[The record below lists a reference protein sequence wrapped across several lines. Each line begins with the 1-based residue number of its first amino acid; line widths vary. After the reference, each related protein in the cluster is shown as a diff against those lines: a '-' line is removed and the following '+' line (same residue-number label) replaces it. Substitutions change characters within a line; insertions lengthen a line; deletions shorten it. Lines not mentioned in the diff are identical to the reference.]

1 MRRLVLALLIAA
13 GAALAAETGHGE
25 GHEGGDSMLIY
36 KWINFAILAGGI
48 GWIAVKV
55 GGPALRGQQKQILD
69 DMNAAARRAEE
80 ASAEAAAIERRIA
93 GLDTEVAVIR
103 TKAEAELHAESE
115 RIQAETAAMLARA
128 EESAG
133 QELASAVQE
142 ARRELKAYA
151 ARLALDLA
159 AEKAKARMTGEAQ
172 SALAARFTGW
182 LGEAG
187 GPEA

>member
-25 GHEGGDSMLIY
+25 GHEGGDSMLVY

-93 GLDTEVAVIR
+93 GLDTEVAVI
-103 TKAEAELHAESE
+103 